1 MRRTMNTQSPS
12 YFWVNHKQTY
22 KAEVGDG
29 YLWSPKENANQSF
42 NQSYE
47 NMKLVK
53 PGDIIFSYAMGVIQA
68 LGCARSSAYEAEN
81 PFAEIGHW
89 GNVGWKVDVDFFYVD
104 NKFKPKDFIDEI
116 RPLLPIK
123 YSPISPTTGN
133 GNQGCYLAEINANLA
148 GYLYE
153 KIDPSGE
160 LEIGHLDQD
169 KEENIP
175 QTSKAV
181 YILQRIGQNIFRKE
195 LLTKF
200 EKCPLTGIRLN
211 ELLRASHIKPWR
223 ISSDAERL
231 DSANGILLAAH
242 VDILFDKGL
251 ISFDDEGNLLTKNT
265 EVDTLLE
272 QMNIQTRKIDLPIE
286 SRKYLKW
293 HRDSFNY
300 PM

>member
-1 MRRTMNTQSPS
+1 MNTQPTN

-22 KAEVGDG
+22 KTEVGDG
-29 YLWSPKENANQSF
+29 YLWSPKVNANNSF

-53 PGDIIFSYAMGVIQA
+53 PGDIVFSYAMGVIQA
-68 LGCARSSAYEAEN
+68 LGCARSSAYEAAN
-81 PFAEIGHW
+81 PFQDAGHW
-89 GNVGWKVDVDFFYVD
+89 GSVGWKVDVDFFYVD
-104 NKFKPKDFIDEI
+104 NKFRPKDFIDEI
-116 RPLLPIK
+116 RSLLPAK

-133 GNQGCYLAEINANLA
+133 GNQGCYLAEISSNLA
-148 GYLYE
+148 SYLYE
-153 KIDPSGE
+153 KIDPTEE
-160 LEIGHLDQD
+160 LEIGKLDQD
-169 KEENIP
+169 KDEDIP
-175 QTSKAV
+175 QTSKAA

-195 LLTKF
+195 LIAKF
-200 EKCPLTGIRLN
+200 KHCPLTGIHLT

-223 ISSDAERL
+223 ISNDAERL

-251 ISFDDEGNLLTKNT
+251 LSFDDEGNLLTKT
-265 EVDTLLE
+265 DEVDNLLK
-272 QMNIQTRKIDLPIE
+272 QMNVRTRKIELPIE
-286 SRKYLKW
+286 SKKYLKW

>member
-1 MRRTMNTQSPS
+1 MSTQLPN

-22 KAEVGDG
+22 KTEVGDG
-29 YLWSPKENANQSF
+29 YLWSPKVNANNSF

-53 PGDIIFSYAMGVIQA
+53 PGDIVFSYAMGVIQA

-81 PFAEIGHW
+81 PFQETGHW
-89 GNVGWKVDVDFFYVD
+89 GSVGWKVDVDFFVVES
-104 NKFKPKDFIDEI
+104 KFKPKDFIDEI
-116 RPLLPIK
+116 RPLLPAK
-123 YSPISPTTGN
+123 YSPISATTGN
-133 GNQGCYLAEINANLA
+133 GNQGCYLAEISANLA
-148 GYLYE
+148 SYLYE

-160 LEIGHLDQD
+160 LEIGQLDQD
-169 KEENIP
+169 KDENIP
-175 QTSKAV
+175 LTSKSV

-195 LLTKF
+195 LIKKF
-200 EKCPLTGIRLN
+200 GHCPLTGIRLN

-223 ISSDAERL
+223 ISNDSERL
-231 DSANGILLAAH
+231 DSSNGILLAAH

-251 ISFDDEGNLLTKNT
+251 ISFDDEGNLLTKNN
-265 EVDTLLE
+265 EVDNLLE
-272 QMNIQTRKIDLPIE
+272 QMNVQTRKIELPQE
-286 SRKYLKW
+286 SKKYLKW

>member
-1 MRRTMNTQSPS
+1 MNTQSPS

-22 KAEVGDG
+22 KTEVGDG
-29 YLWSPKENANQSF
+29 YLWSPKLNANKSF
-42 NQSYE
+42 NQTYE

-53 PGDIIFSYAMGVIQA
+53 PGDIVFSYAMGVIQA

-81 PFAEIGHW
+81 PFEEVGHW
-89 GNVGWKVDVDFFYVD
+89 GKVGWKVDVDFFYVE

-116 RPLLPIK
+116 RPFLPVK
-123 YSPISPTTGN
+123 YSPISSITGN

-148 GYLYE
+148 AYLYE

-160 LEIGHLDQD
+160 LEIGQLDED

-175 QTSKAV
+175 QTSKAT

-195 LLTKF
+195 LLEKF
-200 EKCPLTGIRLN
+200 KYCPLTGICLN

-223 ISSDAERL
+223 ISSNSERL
-231 DSANGILLAAH
+231 DSTNGILLAAH

-251 ISFDDEGNLLTKNT
+251 ISFDDEGNLLTKND
-265 EVDTLLE
+265 EVENLLQ
-272 QMNIQTRKIDLPIE
+272 QMNVKTRKIELPIE
-286 SRKYLKW
+286 SKKYLKW
-293 HRDSFNY
+293 HRDNFNY

>member
-1 MRRTMNTQSPS
+1 MNIQPPN

-22 KAEVGDG
+22 KTEIGEG
-29 YLWSPKENANQSF
+29 YLWSPKVNANNSF

-68 LGCARSSAYEAEN
+68 LGCARSSAYETEN
-81 PFAEIGHW
+81 PFQEIEQW
-89 GNVGWKVDVDFFYVD
+89 GNLGWKVDVDFFYID

-116 RPLLPIK
+116 RPLLSKK
-123 YSPISPTTGN
+123 YSPISLKTGN
-133 GNQGCYLAEINANLA
+133 GNQGCYLAEISANLA
-148 GYLYE
+148 TYLYE
-153 KIDPSGE
+153 KIDPNGE
-160 LEIGHLDQD
+160 LEIAQLDED
-169 KEENIP
+169 KDENIP

-195 LLTKF
+195 LITKF
-200 EKCPLTGIRLN
+200 EHCPLTGIQLT

-223 ISSDAERL
+223 ISNDKERL

-251 ISFDDEGNLLTKNT
+251 ISFDDEGNLLTKNN
-265 EVDTLLE
+265 EVDTLLK
-272 QMNIQTRKIDLPIE
+272 QMNVQTRKIKLPSE
-286 SRKYLKW
+286 SKKYLKW

-300 PM
+300 PI